1 MPAVATPASTQGR
14 RGAIAPVTQNNAI
27 TINAQPGQSPEQIA
41 QAAIREL
48 DKRDRNRARTAYT
61 DMTPSYAGGAM

>member
-1 MPAVATPASTQGR
+1 
-14 RGAIAPVTQNNAI
+14 VTQNNAI

-48 DKRDRNRARTAYT
+48 DKRDRNRARIAFT
-61 DMTPSYAGGAM
+61 DQTPAFAGGAA